1 MYSNKIVTKFHVVKI
16 WFEVILVIPNQTRA
30 ARLLDFEITHMILDQ
45 RNCTTIGT
53 ITITNQLTSEE
64 NQLISDD

>member
-30 ARLLDFEITHMILDQ
+30 ARLLDFEVTHMILDQ
-45 RNCTTIGT
+45 RNSTTIGT

>member
-16 WFEVILVIPNQTRA
+16 WFEVIPVIPNQTRA

-45 RNCTTIGT
+45 QNCTTIGT
-53 ITITNQLTSEE
+53 ITIINQVTSEE

>member
-45 RNCTTIGT
+45 QNCTTIGT
-53 ITITNQLTSEE
+53 ITIINQVTSEE